1 MSVFPELQLN
11 HDTSAVHYQHQS
23 VCACVPAFSMHHN
36 AAWHTGEDLSGV
48 LAGGW
53 TLLSQHAISE
63 LRHWGAM
70 KSRQRAS
77 SPRQANK
84 EGGSYVM
91 KDIWQEK
98 QKKWVSFGVE
108 LVSQF

>member
-23 VCACVPAFSMHHN
+23 VCTCVSAFSMHHN
-36 AAWHTGEDLSGV
+36 ATWHTGEDLSGV

-70 KSRQRAS
+70 KSRAGRGPQVLD
-77 SPRQANK
+77 RQIK

-98 QKKWVSFGVE
+98 QKKVGQLW
-108 LVSQF
+108 

>member
-1 MSVFPELQLN
+1 MAHWRRFVRCFGRRL
-11 HDTSAVHYQHQS
+11 DSAQS
-23 VCACVPAFSMHHN
+23 TCNIRAEA
-36 AAWHTGEDLSGV
+36 L
-48 LAGGW
+48 GGDEE
-53 TLLSQHAISE
+53 Q
-63 LRHWGAM
+63 
-70 KSRQRAS
+70 SRQRAS

>member
-23 VCACVPAFSMHHN
+23 VCTRVSAFSMHHN

-70 KSRQRAS
+70 KSRAGRGPQVLD
-77 SPRQANK
+77 RQIKRGAA
-84 EGGSYVM
+84 M
-91 KDIWQEK
+91 
-98 QKKWVSFGVE
+98 
-108 LVSQF
+108 